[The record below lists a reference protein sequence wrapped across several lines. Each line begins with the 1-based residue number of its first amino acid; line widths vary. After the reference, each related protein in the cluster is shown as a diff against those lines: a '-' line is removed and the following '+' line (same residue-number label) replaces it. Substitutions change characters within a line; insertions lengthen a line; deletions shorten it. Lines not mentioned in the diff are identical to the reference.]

1 MIGQTISHYRVIEK
15 LGGGGMGVVYKAEDT
30 RLHRFVALKFLPEDV
45 ARDPQ
50 ALARFQREA
59 QAASAL
65 NHPNICTIYDIGEE
79 DGQAF
84 IAMEFLDGVTL
95 KHRIVGRPMET
106 ETLLA
111 LAIEIADGLDAAHC
125 KGIVHR
131 DIKPA
136 NIFVTER
143 GHAKILDFGLA
154 KVTPAASSSSV
165 IAGAATQDAGID
177 AQHLTSPGAAVGTVS
192 YMSPEQAKGKDLDAR
207 TDLFS
212 FGGVLYEMA
221 TGTMP
226 FRGDTSAAI
235 FNSILER
242 APISPV
248 RLNPDLPP
256 KLEDIITKALEKDRN
271 LRYQHAAD
279 LRADLQRLKRDTESG
294 RSPAAVADPHPAPQ
308 SSPSAQDAPA
318 HTPPSPGVG
327 SSSSTPAA
335 LPAQP
340 SSATSAPR
348 FSQNRILLLLGAA
361 VFLIVAVAAF
371 LVLRGRSASS
381 VSLQHKAVA
390 VLYFNNLTQD
400 QSLNWLDNGLT
411 DMLTTNLAQVKGLDV
426 LSSERVLGAVQRAS
440 KDGKS
445 LDPALAQQVARDAG
459 ADAYIT
465 GALLKIG
472 PTQLRLDVRAQDTS
486 TGQILFSEK
495 LEGQD
500 VQSIFGMVDRLT
512 ASLAGSFLPAS
523 EQPQKGPEIEQASTS
538 NVEAYRHYQLGIDYA
553 RRYLGSDAT
562 RELEEAVRLDP
573 QFALAYLRLSDQYRQ
588 TGDLKRGKDLAV
600 KVDQL
605 QSRLPRYEQLSLQ
618 VLKAGRSQ
626 DPEASVAM
634 RQQLV
639 SEFPRATIDRG
650 ILSAF
655 LGTIGKQ
662 AQALDVLQKGL
673 ALDPK
678 NEDLL
683 NFQSYLLAK
692 SGDFSGALA
701 ADDAYMA
708 VRPGDPNPLDT
719 RGDVLSLA
727 GRDDEAVAAYRKVL
741 ELKPDFSDYAEYL
754 KLAIVYTDQKKPD
767 MANAAFQQFAQ
778 RASPLT
784 RLYVPDF
791 EAQFKQSSGDL
802 EGALSSY
809 KQVAIQLGRA
819 KQSEAAGSLLQPF
832 AALAVMLG
840 ESSSAL
846 SFVQQQK
853 LDDEQLPALAFL
865 ETQAGNSSAAQQSL
879 QRFAASHPWLAPR
892 AIEIDQGY
900 ADVTAAVQRGDA
912 QAALSRAATITDY
925 QDPYLLLL
933 KGRSHLLLNDDSQAE
948 AEFRTALRLDRDMEN
963 YNTLAQRFPLAAIL
977 AHYYLGQLY
986 ERTGKRDQAIN
997 EYQEF
1002 LSHFPNSP
1010 SRLAQVADA
1019 RAALKRLIQ

>member
-1 MIGQTISHYRVIEK
+1 MIGQTISHYRIVEK

-65 NHPNICTIYDIGEE
+65 NHPNICTIYDIGEQ

-84 IAMEFLDGVTL
+84 IAMEFLEGVTL
-95 KHRIVGRPMET
+95 KHRILGRPLET
-106 ETLLA
+106 ETLLS
-111 LAIEIADGLDAAHC
+111 LAIEIADGLDAAHS

-154 KVTPAASSSSV
+154 KLTPTASSTSV
-165 IAGAATQDAGID
+165 IAGAATQEVSINE
-177 AQHLTSPGAAVGTVS
+177 QHLTSPGSAVGTVA

-212 FGGVLYEMA
+212 FGCVLYEMA

-226 FRGDTSAAI
+226 FRGETSASI

-242 APISPV
+242 APVPPI
-248 RLNPDLPP
+248 RLNPDVPP
-256 KLEDIITKALEKDRN
+256 KLEDIINNALEKDRT

-294 RSPAAVADPHPAPQ
+294 RKPVAEVEPHSSSQNLPSSQGTVAYTQRPSSGTSPAAAPAQVSSPAPATQ
-308 SSPSAQDAPA
+308 SVP
-318 HTPPSPGVG
+318 TRMR
-327 SSSSTPAA
+327 
-335 LPAQP
+335 LM
-340 SSATSAPR
+340 
-348 FSQNRILLLLGAA
+348 
-361 VFLIVAVAAF
+361 VAAAAI
-371 LVLRGRSASS
+371 LVVLVAGFFFQRSRDSHS
-381 VSLQHKAVA
+381 TGSLQHKAVA

-400 QSLNWLDNGLT
+400 QSLNWLDTGLT

-445 LDPALAQQVARDAG
+445 LDRAQAQQVARDAG

-472 PTQLRLDVRAQDTS
+472 PTQLRLDVRAQDTG

-500 VQSIFGMVDRLT
+500 VQSIFTMVDRLT

-523 EQPQKGPEIEQASTS
+523 EQPQKAPEIEQASTS

-553 RRYLGSDAT
+553 RRYLVTDAI
-562 RELEEAVRLDP
+562 RELEDALRLDP
-573 QFALAYLRLSDQYRQ
+573 QFALAYVRLAAEYRQ
-588 TGDLKRGKDLAV
+588 SGDLRRSNELAV
-600 KVDQL
+600 KVDQM

-618 VLKAGRSQ
+618 ALKAGRSR
-626 DPEASVAM
+626 DPEALISI

-639 SEFPRATIDRG
+639 SEFPRATVDRG
-650 ILSAF
+650 VLATFLSY
-655 LGTIGKQ
+655 LGRRDQ
-662 AQALDVLQKGL
+662 SLELLRQGL
-673 ALDPK
+673 VLDPK

-683 NFQSYLLAK
+683 NFQSYALAQW
-692 SGDFSGALA
+692 GDFNDALG
-701 ADDAYMA
+701 ADDAYTA

-719 RGDVLSLA
+719 RGDVLFMA
-727 GRDDEAVAAYRKVL
+727 GRDDEAVATYRKVL
-741 ELKPDFSDYAEYL
+741 ELKPDFSDYGEYL

-767 MANAAFQQFAQ
+767 MAHAAFRQYAQ
-778 RASPLT
+778 RTSAPS
-784 RLYVPDF
+784 LYPPGF
-791 EAQFKQSSGDL
+791 EAQLKQSEGDL
-802 EGALSSY
+802 DGALASY
-809 KQVAIQLGRA
+809 RTAVLQLGRA
-819 KQSEAAGSLLQPF
+819 KQSQAAESFLQAF
-832 AALAVMLG
+832 AALSVMLG
-840 ESSSAL
+840 EGSSAL
-846 SFVQQQK
+846 SFAQQQK
-853 LDDEQLPALAFL
+853 LDDEELQTVAFL
-865 ETQAGNSSAAQQSL
+865 ETLAGNASAAKQNL
-879 QRFAASHPWLAPR
+879 QRFAASHSWISPR
-892 AIEIDQGY
+892 AIEIDQAY
-900 ADVTAAVQRGDA
+900 ADITAAVQRGDG
-912 QAALSRAATITDY
+912 QAALTRAAGIPDFRE
-925 QDPYLLLL
+925 PHLLFL
-933 KGRSHLLLNDDSQAE
+933 KARSHLLVNDYSSAE
-948 AEFRTALRLDRDMEN
+948 AEFRAV
-963 YNTLAQRFPLAAIL
+963 LAANHVLANAGSLVGRFPLAEVL
-977 AHYYLGQLY
+977 SHYYLGQLY
-986 ERTGKRDQAIN
+986 ERTGKRDQAVN

-1002 LSHFPNSP
+1002 LSHFPNSQ
-1010 SRLAQVADA
+1010 SRLAQVGDA
-1019 RAALKRLIQ
+1019 RGALKRLMQ